1 MALVTVGHGRKSN
14 GFLSISPR
22 DGFIP
27 LIVDED
33 RLRRRDLKI
42 GYDVR
47 VAAFLVARVHGSRGI
62 AVGRAARDARIGI
75 LRAGIQCGV
84 DPGEASTRIA
94 VHRAIDVIAGYARR
108 RARVPRKIN
117 RVCGCGS
124 AGPAVPRSRYSRAAQ

>member
-1 MALVTVGHGRKSN
+1 MTDVHGTCDSWPCQKVQWILASALP
-14 GFLSISPR
+14 L
-22 DGFIP
+22 IP

-47 VAAFLVARVHGSRGI
+47 VAAFLVARIHGGRGI
-62 AVGRAARDARIGI
+62 AVGRAARDARICI

-84 DPGEASTRIA
+84 DHGEVSTRVA

-108 RARVPRKIN
+108 GARVPRKIN
-117 RVCGCGS
+117 RVWGCGS
-124 AGPAVPRSRYSRAAQ
+124 AGPVVPWS